1 MKQAQGKGGEMI
13 LSNTLKTYSKNERS
27 IDIKQAIEN
36 ANMYLQGLGFDISI
50 KTYGGTIKTVQC
62 EIINKNGLYSNG
74 LGKGIGDQAIASG
87 MYEAI
92 EHLYSIFATPPT
104 DLSIEKL
111 ELDGAD
117 NRLQSSTPDFKK
129 IFGNKDVFLSR
140 KKYNSFNSS
149 EDPLSFPYFLT
160 NPYFNPSNSMEI
172 NALNKSSAKRY
183 STNSGTACGASLD
196 EAMLHGLLEIVERD
210 AIGIELIRTILRKIA
225 APVRRINLLHLPS
238 QLNDLISVISNETKG
253 KITIWDIT
261 SDLEIP
267 VVLSSLSIEGE
278 GRYFG
283 SGSSLSF
290 DYAIERA
297 LLETV
302 QSFHAHSFNGKLK
315 PSLGDLD
322 FSRLPNYT
330 RCLLDKGCFGYRGGE
345 TLIEYHEKNKVNYS
359 TISMPLKQQINT
371 IIDRLKS
378 ANISAYWTVL
388 ERDSVFVV
396 HIIAPKL
403 ERFHL
408 VARGVPVAPSH
419 RGRGY
424 LSLS

>member
-1 MKQAQGKGGEMI
+1 MI
-13 LSNTLKTYSKNERS
+13 LSGALKTYSENERN
-27 IDIKQAIEN
+27 IDVKQAIEN
-36 ANMYLQGLGFDISI
+36 ANGYLHELGFDVSI
-50 KTYGGTIKTVQC
+50 KTYGSVIKTTQC
-62 EIINKNGLYSNG
+62 EIINEAGRYSNG

-92 EHLYSIFATPPT
+92 EHLHSIFSIPPN
-104 DLSIEKL
+104 DLSVEKL
-111 ELDGAD
+111 DLDGAD
-117 NRLQSSTPDFKK
+117 NRLQLSTPDFKR
-129 IFGNKDVFLSR
+129 IFGSNDVFFSR

-160 NPYFNPSNSMEI
+160 NPYFNPSDSKEI
-172 NALNKSSAKRY
+172 NALNKFSAKRY

-196 EAMLHGLLEIVERD
+196 EAILHGLLEIVERD
-210 AIGIELIRTILRKIA
+210 AIGIELIRTIFRKAA
-225 APVRRINLLHLPS
+225 APVRRINLLNLPS
-238 QLNDLISVISNETKG
+238 QLHSLISVIESETKG
-253 KITIWDIT
+253 RVIIWDIT
-261 SDLEIP
+261 NDLNIP
-267 VVLSSLSIEGE
+267 VALASLSVEGE

-302 QSFHAHSFNGKLK
+302 QSFHAHTFNGKLK
-315 PSLGDLD
+315 PGLGDLD

-330 RCLLDKGCFGYRGGE
+330 RCLLDKGCFGYLGGE
-345 TLIEYHEKNKVNYS
+345 ELIEDYEKNKINNS
-359 TISMPLKQQINT
+359 ISSMPIKNQINT

-378 ANISAYWTVL
+378 ADISAYWSVL
-388 ERDSVFVV
+388 ERGSVFVV

-419 RGRGY
+419 RGRSY